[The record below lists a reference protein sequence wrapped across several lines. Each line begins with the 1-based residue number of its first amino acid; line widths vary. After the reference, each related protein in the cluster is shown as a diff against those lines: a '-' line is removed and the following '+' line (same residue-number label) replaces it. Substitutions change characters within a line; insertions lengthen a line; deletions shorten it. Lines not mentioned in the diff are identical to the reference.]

1 MLSLNDLNEKLILF
15 IFNKEKIESQIR
27 FWNDNVRL
35 YEDGKFVNQ
44 ISCHKVFAIYV
55 IGDCSITTYLIR
67 KLNQY
72 GISLFLLNRSFACY
86 TSISPMT
93 EGNYLLRTKQYEY
106 DKQLIFSRNLIKN
119 KIYNQLIYAYSTIGP
134 ALESYKKSSNKL
146 NRQKTIQSI
155 LGIEGSVSKQYF
167 KMAFDG
173 CGWNG
178 RKPRTKCD
186 EINLI
191 MDIGYTILFNFVDSL
206 LLLYGF
212 DNYKGVYHQ
221 QFYARKSFTCDII
234 EPFRVLIDKQIV
246 KSLNLKQFKKSDFK
260 QIKNQY
266 YLKHQY
272 QEKYYTVLSQAI
284 LDHRREIYG
293 FVHQT
298 YRHFM
303 NPNNSLPFY
312 KLNAR

>member
-1 MLSLNDLNEKLILF
+1 MLSLNDFNEKLILF
-15 IFNKEKIESQIR
+15 IFNKEKIESQLK
-27 FWNDNVRL
+27 FWNDNIRL
-35 YEDGKFVNQ
+35 YEDGKFLNQ

-67 KLNQY
+67 KIRRS
-72 GISLFLLNRSFACY
+72 GISLFLMNRSFSCY
-86 TSISPMT
+86 SSISSIT
-93 EGNYLLRTKQYEY
+93 EGNYLLRSKQYKYKKE
-106 DKQLIFSRNLIKN
+106 LIFSRNLVKN
-119 KIYNQLIYAYSTIGP
+119 KIFNQFIYACKTVAA
-134 ALESYKKSSNKL
+134 ALEVYDKFSKKL
-146 NRQKTIQSI
+146 NKQRSIQSI
-155 LGIEGSVSKQYF
+155 LGIEGSASKQYF
-167 KMAFDG
+167 KMVFG
-173 CGWNG
+173 SSGWKG

-186 EINLI
+186 EINLM

-212 DNYKGVYHQ
+212 DNYKGIYHQ
-221 QFYARKSFTCDII
+221 QFYARKSFACDIV
-234 EPFRVLIDKQIV
+234 EPFRVLVDRQII

-266 YLKHQY
+266 CLKHQH

-303 NPNNSLPFY
+303 TPNASLPFY
-312 KLNAR
+312 KLNPR